1 MRQTRDIALEEL
13 TAAGDTLSVAAT
25 RVDPAHSIGAA
36 MPNSP
41 SLAELPVDQ
50 AINEL
55 VRLEGAVQL
64 KSQADQLA
72 AHLTERQRQL
82 ESRAAELSAQRA
94 AFDQE
99 LREARLWLDEREG
112 QLNQREDRLK
122 IREAELQARLS
133 KSAENGATAAPS
145 SEPGRPLGFQPR
157 AAADAPYRLDPA
169 EKVKPKGIPGP
180 PTENRRQLAD
190 RQQALQ
196 KTREQLDRRRAAL
209 EEFWQESSRTR
220 REALE
225 LRLVAEELLTQL
237 KASLNTVQVGES
249 LAAVRQRL
257 AKRYRGDLG
266 QLTEGQHELLWLKND
281 LEAEQ
286 ERLERRYDE
295 LKGRIEEQ
303 RRLQVTGDR

>member
-1 MRQTRDIALEEL
+1 MRQTRDIAIEEL
-13 TAAGDTLSVAAT
+13 TAAGDTLSVPAT
-25 RVDPAHSIGAA
+25 RVDAAHSLGAA
-36 MPNSP
+36 VPNP
-41 SLAELPVDQ
+41 PTLAEMPVDQ

-55 VRLEGAVQL
+55 VGLEGAVQL

-82 ESRAAELSAQRA
+82 ESRTAELSAQKA

-122 IREAELQARLS
+122 IGEAELQARQL
-133 KSAENGATAAPS
+133 KSAENGACAAPPG
-145 SEPGRPLGFQPR
+145 EPWRSLGSQQR
-157 AAADAPYRLDPA
+157 VAEDAPYRLDPP
-169 EKVKPKGIPGP
+169 EKAKPKGIPAP
-180 PTENRRQLAD
+180 PAESFRQFAD
-190 RQQALQ
+190 RQLVLQ
-196 KTREQLDRRRAAL
+196 RAREQLDRRRAAL

-225 LRLVAEELLTQL
+225 LRFVSEELLTQL
-237 KASLNTVQVGES
+237 KASLNTVQVGEA

-257 AKRYRGDLG
+257 AKRYRGDLA
-266 QLTEGQHELLWLKND
+266 QLTEGQNELLWLKND

-295 LKGRIEEQ
+295 LRARIEQQ
-303 RRLQVTGDR
+303 RR